1 MSAHTDFEEISCLSS
16 NRCQR
21 HQVQLTRKNKPVQNV
36 ILKLI
41 LTISRIT
48 VSTLHKVSSTSTA
61 FEIFISAV
69 ISQSAEVQLT
79 AIIFRFQDR
88 IYSNFYRICTASQGS
103 TEKHLEYKQQHT
115 RNYCIKEKSKKR
127 GNMYV
132 RPIICKRFPENNN

>member
-103 TEKHLEYKQQHT
+103 TEKHLEYKQQHA
-115 RNYCIKEKSKKR
+115 RNYCIKEK
-127 GNMYV
+127 GNFLGGQEKGEYV
-132 RPIICKRFPENNN
+132 CQTHYM